1 MTLKSTLRRF
11 GRVLARPAVYLTIL
25 IVLLALAIWFLGP
38 LLGTGEWRP
47 LGSVPVRLVL
57 LLLLALS
64 WGIGGVLM
72 RARRSSDEQALL
84 AALRRREEEKDVAA
98 DREAQSVEQR
108 FQQFRAAARDVR
120 RFLGRSRRPG
130 SGAAAM
136 PWYIVLGATGTG
148 KSTLCRSVRPSVVN
162 DNDTN
167 ADDTATAQFHL
178 LDEAVLVELDGA
190 FLQQEEG
197 WPRQLWP
204 RILDQLRGFRPR
216 QPLNGVVLTIGVDD
230 LLQAQPE
237 ALIDLAVAARR
248 RMEEIGTRLRT
259 RAPLYIVV
267 TKLDLLLGF
276 EEFFESLPAE
286 EREAALGFPLAA
298 LDRPPADSAGSAF
311 SAGFADLL
319 QPICGQ
325 LTMRLHEEPDELR
338 RRRIN
343 ELPSQ
348 FALLKPKL
356 LPLVQ
361 QLTSTGR
368 FAVPPLVRG
377 LFFVS
382 ASQTNDFVDISASAL
397 GQDFAYGGEGLR
409 AAPQSIAI
417 RSRPYFVAGL
427 LQKVMLPERG
437 LAGLTRP
444 GRVIM
449 QMRDIGANVALAMAA
464 VFFITVWWLAFSE
477 GRAYVGRLD
486 QGTSE
491 ARQSIQHAAPERAMP
506 AGFGPVLEILD
517 HLRNLAQ
524 ERPKHTTAGLYNT
537 SGAEAAGESVYDSA
551 LADMVLP
558 FLWSYLRN
566 GLGASGTPEALRLQQ
581 LKLYLMI
588 GGERPVDAQTARLVA
603 ADFTSHWLPN
613 DRSAE
618 VEQAVAA
625 HLAEFSRLQVTAPPI
640 DLVLVERARGRISD
654 YTLARIAYD
663 LALAM
668 PAVTARPAWRP
679 VEHMGLA
686 GPQALSRIS
695 GKSFWDGIPGIYTAD
710 GLKKTMLPASR
721 EAAGRVAADLWALGM
736 ADTSAEREREE
747 RRIRDGLLDLY
758 RVDYITVWESLLSDL
773 DIAQANTAGDL
784 ARAMALTI
792 GQPSPIKELTVGI
805 AQETNPAEAAPPAL
819 DAVAGAAGSLQP
831 GELSV
836 LTPHRVIDVAS
847 AVSDHFPPF
856 RKAVVADEGQQAQ
869 IDALL
874 AAMEPL
880 YRQINHVAI
889 GGDVLELGTEP
900 QTLLADLTQRVA
912 ALPENLQPLFRR
924 ILNKAAAVTAG
935 KSRQRL
941 ADIWTTT
948 VLPLCLATTAGR
960 YPFEPGSSR
969 DAAIADFASLFGPKG
984 AIASFRNDYLRP
996 FIDSNAKP
1004 WRWRSGQQ
1012 FGLDLDDS
1020 VLRQF
1025 ELADEITTAYFGESE
1040 KPLVAFEVEPIG
1052 LDRRARAFQ
1061 LDIGGPTLI
1070 YAHGPPSASVF
1081 SWPPENPAAEAML
1094 SMTPEMDG
1102 ERNMLRFQGAWAL
1115 FRLFDAGH
1123 ILEAKTTDVVPYQFD
1138 IGSRSLRLFVT
1149 APPTRNPFSRDI
1161 LSNFSCPELR

>member
-11 GRVLARPAVYLTIL
+11 GRALARPAVYLTIL
-25 IVLLALAIWFLGP
+25 TVLLALAIWFVGP

-47 LGSVPVRLVL
+47 VGSVSVRLVL

-72 RARRSSDEQALL
+72 RARRSRDEQALL
-84 AALRRREEEKDVAA
+84 AALRRQEEEKDVAA

-108 FQQFRAAARDVR
+108 FQHFRAAAREVR
-120 RFLGRSRRPG
+120 RFLGRSRGPG

-136 PWYIVLGATGTG
+136 PWYVVLGAPGAG
-148 KSTLCRSVRPSVVN
+148 KSTLCRSLRPSVVN
-162 DNDTN
+162 DKDT
-167 ADDTATAQFHL
+167 DTDSTARFHL

-197 WPRQLWP
+197 WSRQLWP

-216 QPLNGVVLTIGVDD
+216 QPLNGVVLTVGVEE
-230 LLQAQPE
+230 LLQAAPE
-237 ALIDLAVAARR
+237 ALTDFAAAARR

-259 RAPLYIVV
+259 RVPLYIVV

-298 LDRPPADSAGSAF
+298 LDQPPSASVVSAF

-319 QPICGQ
+319 QPMCGQ

-361 QLTSTGR
+361 HLTSSGR
-368 FAVPPLVRG
+368 FAVVPLVRG

-382 ASQTNDFVDISASAL
+382 ASQTNDFVDVSASAL

-409 AAPQSIAI
+409 APPQSITI

-427 LQKVMLPERG
+427 LQKVVLPERG

-464 VFFITVWWLAFSE
+464 VFFISVWWLAFSE
-477 GRAYVGRLD
+477 GRAYIGRLD

-506 AGFGPVLEILD
+506 AGFGPALDILD
-517 HLRNLAQ
+517 DLRDLAQ
-524 ERPKHTTAGLYNT
+524 ERPQHATAGLYST
-537 SGAEAAGESVYDSA
+537 SSAEAAGQSVYDRA

-566 GLGASGTPEALRLQQ
+566 GLDASGTPEALRLQQ

-588 GGERPVDAQTARLVA
+588 GGEKPVDAGTARLVA
-603 ADFTSHWLPN
+603 ADFAGYWLPN

-618 VEQAVAA
+618 VELAVAA
-625 HLAEFSRLQVTAPPI
+625 HLAEFSRVQVTAPPI
-640 DLVLVERARGRISD
+640 DLALVERARGRISD

-668 PAVTARPAWRP
+668 PAVTGRPAWRP

-695 GKSFWDGIPGIYTAD
+695 GKSFWEGILGIYTAS
-710 GLKKTMLPASR
+710 GLKETMLPASR
-721 EAAGRVAADLWALGM
+721 EAAGRVAADLWTMGM

-784 ARAMALTI
+784 ARAIALII
-792 GQPSPIKELTVGI
+792 GQPSPVKELTVAI
-805 AQETNPAEAAPPAL
+805 AQETDPAGAAPSVL
-819 DAVAGAAGSLQP
+819 DTVAGAAASLQP
-831 GELSV
+831 DELSV
-836 LTPHRVIDVAS
+836 LAPRRVINVAS

-856 RKAVVADEGQQAQ
+856 RRAVVADEGQQAQ

-880 YRQINHVAI
+880 YRQIVHVAN

-912 ALPENLQPLFRR
+912 ALPESLQPFFRR

-935 KSRQRL
+935 KSRERL

-948 VLPLCLATTAGR
+948 VLPLCRSTTVGR
-960 YPFEPGSSR
+960 YPFEPRSSR
-969 DAAIADFASLFGPKG
+969 DASVADFARLFGPKG
-984 AIASFRNDYLRP
+984 AISSFRNDYLRP
-996 FIDSNAKP
+996 FIDSSTKP
-1004 WRWRSGQQ
+1004 WRWRTGQQ

-1025 ELADEITTAYFGESE
+1025 EAADEITTAYFGESE
-1040 KPLVAFEVEPIG
+1040 TPLVAFQVEPVS

-1061 LDIGGPTLI
+1061 LDIGGPTLT
-1070 YAHGPPSASVF
+1070 YAHGPPNAAAF
-1081 SWPPENPAAEAML
+1081 GWPPENPAAEAML

-1115 FRLFDAGH
+1115 FRLFDAGRH
-1123 ILEAKTTDVVPYQFD
+1123 LEAETTDVVPYQFD
-1138 IGSRSLRLFVT
+1138 IGSRSLRMIVT
-1149 APPTRNPFSRDI
+1149 APPTRNPFARDI

>member
-1 MTLKSTLRRF
+1 VTLKSPLRRF
-11 GRVLARPAVYLTIL
+11 GLLLARPAVYLTIF
-25 IVLLALAIWFLGP
+25 IVLLALAIWFGGP
-38 LLGTGEWRP
+38 LLGAGEWRP
-47 LGSVPVRLVL
+47 VRSVPVRLVL
-57 LLLLALS
+57 LLLLALA

-84 AALRRREEEKDVAA
+84 AALRRQDEEKDVAA

-120 RFLGRSRRPG
+120 RFLGRLRGPG
-130 SGAAAM
+130 PGVAAM
-136 PWYIVLGATGTG
+136 PWYVVLGMRGAG
-148 KSTLCRSVRPSVVN
+148 KSTLCRSLRPSAIN
-162 DNDTN
+162 DKDT
-167 ADDTATAQFHL
+167 DSTAPARFHV

-190 FLQQEEG
+190 FVQQEEG
-197 WPRQLWP
+197 WSRQLWP
-204 RILDQLRGFRPR
+204 RILDQLRSFRPR
-216 QPLNGVVLTIGVDD
+216 QPLNGVVLTIGVDE
-230 LLQAQPE
+230 LLRAAPE
-237 ALIDLAVAARR
+237 TLIDLAAAARR

-286 EREAALGFPLAA
+286 EREAALGFPLAT
-298 LDRPPADSAGSAF
+298 LEGPTTGSAVNAF
-311 SAGFADLL
+311 SVGFADLL
-319 QPICGQ
+319 QPLCGQ

-361 QLTSTGR
+361 HLTSTDR

-382 ASQTNDFVDISASAL
+382 ASQTNNFIDISASTL

-409 AAPQSIAI
+409 AAPQSITI

-427 LQKVMLPERG
+427 LHKVMLPERG

-444 GRVIM
+444 GRVIV
-449 QMRDIGANVALAMAA
+449 QVRDVGANLALAMAA
-464 VFFITVWWLAFSE
+464 IFFITVWWLAFSE

-486 QGTSE
+486 QGASE
-491 ARQSIQHAAPERAMP
+491 ARRSIQHAAPERVMP
-506 AGFGPVLEILD
+506 ADFGPVLETLD
-517 HLRNLAQ
+517 DLRSLAQ
-524 ERPKHTTAGLYNT
+524 ERPGQTPAGLYST
-537 SGAEAAGESVYDSA
+537 SSAEAAGRNVYDRA
-551 LADMVLP
+551 LADMALP

-566 GLGASGTPEALRLQQ
+566 GLDAPGTPEALRLQQ

-588 GGERPVDAQTARLVA
+588 GGERAVDAEAARLVA
-603 ADFTSHWLPN
+603 ADFTGHWLPN

-618 VEQAVAA
+618 VELAVAD
-625 HLAEFSRLQVTAPPI
+625 HLAEFSRIQITVPPI

-663 LALAM
+663 LALTM
-668 PAVTARPAWRP
+668 PAVTSRPAWRP

-686 GPQALSRIS
+686 GPQGLSRIS
-695 GKSFWDGIPGIYTAD
+695 GKSFWDGILGIYTAS
-710 GLKKTMLPASR
+710 GLKETMLPASR
-721 EAAGRVAADLWALGM
+721 EAAGRVAADLWAMGM

-773 DIAQANTAGDL
+773 DIAQTTTASDL
-784 ARAMALTI
+784 ARAMALII
-792 GQPSPIKELTVGI
+792 GQPSPVKELTVGI
-805 AQETNPAEAAPPAL
+805 AQETNPAEAAQSTL
-819 DAVAGAAGSLQP
+819 DTVAETARSLQP
-831 GELSV
+831 DELSI
-836 LTPHRVIDVAS
+836 LTPRRVIDVAS

-856 RKAVVADEGQQAQ
+856 RKAVLADEGQQAQ

-880 YRQINHVAI
+880 YRQINHVAN

-900 QTLLADLTQRVA
+900 QTMLAELTRRVA

-948 VLPLCLATTAGR
+948 VLPLCRSTTVGR
-960 YPFEPGSSR
+960 YPFEPRSRR
-969 DAAIADFASLFGPKG
+969 DASVSDFASLFGPKG

-996 FIDSNAKP
+996 FIDSSTKP
-1004 WRWRSGQQ
+1004 WRWRTGQQ
-1012 FGLDLDDS
+1012 FGLDLDDA

-1025 ELADEITTAYFGESE
+1025 ELADEITTAYFGDSE
-1040 KPLVAFEVEPIG
+1040 TPLVAFQIEPVS

-1070 YAHGPPSASVF
+1070 YAHGPPKAAAF
-1081 SWPPENPAAEAML
+1081 GWPPENPAAEAML
-1094 SMTPEMDG
+1094 SMTPELDG
-1102 ERNMLRFQGAWAL
+1102 ERNMLRFEGAWAL
-1115 FRLFDAGH
+1115 FRLFDAGR
-1123 ILEAKTTDVVPYQFD
+1123 ILEAETTDVVPYQFN
-1138 IGSRSLRLFVT
+1138 IGNRSLRLIVT

-1161 LSNFSCPELR
+1161 LSNFSCPELQ

>member
-1 MTLKSTLRRF
+1 MTLKSTLRRL
-11 GRVLARPAVYLTIL
+11 GRALGRPPVYLTIL
-25 IVLLALAIWFLGP
+25 TVLLALALWLLGP
-38 LLGTGEWRP
+38 LIGVGEWRP
-47 LGSVPVRLVL
+47 IGSTSVRLVL
-57 LLLLALS
+57 LLLLALA

-72 RARRSSDEQALL
+72 RVRRSSEEQALL
-84 AALRRREEEKDVAA
+84 AALRRQEEEKDVAA

-108 FQQFRAAARDVR
+108 FQQFRMAARDIR
-120 RFLGRSRRPG
+120 RFLVRSGGRN

-136 PWYIVLGATGTG
+136 PWYVVLGATGAG
-148 KSTLCRSVRPSVVN
+148 KSMLCSSLQPIAVN
-162 DNDTN
+162 EDD
-167 ADDTATAQFHL
+167 ADSDSAEAARFHL

-190 FLQQEEG
+190 FLQQEQS
-197 WPRQLWP
+197 WSRQLWP

-216 QPLNGVVLTIGVDD
+216 QPLNGVVLAISVEE
-230 LLQAQPE
+230 LLQATPE
-237 ALIDLAVAARR
+237 TLIDLAAAARR
-248 RMEEIGTRLRT
+248 RMEEISTRLRI
-259 RAPLYIVV
+259 RAPLYVVV

-286 EREAALGFPLAA
+286 EREAAFGFPLAA
-298 LDRPPADSAGSAF
+298 LHQPPTDLLTDAF

-361 QLTSTGR
+361 HLTSVGR

-382 ASQTNDFVDISASAL
+382 ATQTNDFVDISASAL
-397 GQDFAYGGEGLR
+397 GQDFAYGEEGLH
-409 AAPQSIAI
+409 AAPQSITI

-449 QMRDIGANVALAMAA
+449 QVRDIGVNIALAVAA
-464 VFFITVWWLAFSE
+464 IVFVTVWWLAFSE

-486 QGTSE
+486 EGTLE
-491 ARQSIQHAAPERAMP
+491 ARQSIQHAAPDGVMP
-506 AGFGPVLEILD
+506 SGFGPVLEVLND
-517 HLRNLAQ
+517 LRDLVQ
-524 ERPKHTTAGLYNT
+524 EQPQRTTAGLYGT
-537 SGAEAAGESVYDSA
+537 SSADAAAQDAYDRA
-551 LADMVLP
+551 LADMALP

-566 GLGASGTPEALRLQQ
+566 GLDAPGTPEALRLQQ
-581 LKLYLMI
+581 LKLYLML
-588 GGERPVDAQTARLVA
+588 GGERPVDAETARLVA
-603 ADFTSHWLPN
+603 ADFAGHWIPN

-618 VEQAVAA
+618 VQLAVAA
-625 HLAEFSRLQVTAPPI
+625 HLAEFSRVQVTPPPM
-640 DLVLVERARGRISD
+640 DLALVERARGRIYD

-663 LALAM
+663 LALTM
-668 PAVTARPAWRP
+668 PAVTSRPAWRP

-695 GKSFWDGIPGIYTAD
+695 GKSFWDGILGIYTTA
-710 GLKKTMLPASR
+710 GLKETMLPASR
-721 EAAGRVAADLWALGM
+721 EAADRVAADLWAVGM
-736 ADTSAEREREE
+736 ADTVPELEREG

-758 RVDYITVWESLLSDL
+758 RVDYVTTWESLLSDL
-773 DIAQANTAGDL
+773 DIAQAHTASDL
-784 ARAMALTI
+784 ARAMALII
-792 GQPSPIKELTVGI
+792 GQPSPVKELVVGI
-805 AQETNPAEAAPPAL
+805 AQETNPAEAAPSAL
-819 DAVAGAAGSLQP
+819 DAAAGAAASLQP
-831 GELSV
+831 NALSV
-836 LTPHRVIDVAS
+836 LTPRRVIDVAS
-847 AVSDHFPPF
+847 AVSDHFRPF

-880 YRQINHVAI
+880 YRQINHVAN

-935 KSRQRL
+935 KSRERL
-941 ADIWTTT
+941 ADIWATT
-948 VLPLCLATTAGR
+948 VLPLCQATTAGR

-969 DAAIADFASLFGPKG
+969 DASVADFASLFGPKG

-996 FIDSNAKP
+996 FIDSSTKP
-1004 WRWRSGQQ
+1004 WRWRTGQQ

-1020 VLRQF
+1020 VLGQF

-1040 KPLVAFEVEPIG
+1040 TPLVAFQVEPVS

-1070 YAHGPPSASVF
+1070 YAHGPPNAAAF

-1094 SMTPEMDG
+1094 SMTPELDG
-1102 ERNMLRFQGAWAL
+1102 ERNMLRFQSAWAL
-1115 FRLFDAGH
+1115 FRLFDAGR
-1123 ILEAKTTDVVPYQFD
+1123 ILEADTTDIVPYQFN
-1138 IGSRSLRLFVT
+1138 IGSRSLRLIVT

-1161 LSNFSCPELR
+1161 LSNFKCPELQ